1 MQHIPI
7 KDSVLRVAAEQGMD
21 AFIQAVVDAI
31 SDYVGG
37 QLTPEAMQVLS
48 PDHITLWGYV
58 MLRDELCDGGFI
70 QLIHNGY
77 GPFFFQNPFAKA
89 MRLWGLKNF
98 SKYLY
103 RARELYEEHHED
115 LEKELTDEEFM
126 ALYEQYPD
134 FEDLDDE
141 FIANEEEITER
152 VARYLDDHLLDFV
165 EITKD

>member
-1 MQHIPI
+1 MKLIPI
-7 KDSVLRVAAEQGMD
+7 KDSVLRTAAEQGMD
-21 AFIQAVVDAI
+21 AFIQAVVDATAE
-31 SDYVGG
+31 YVGG

-89 MRLWGLKNF
+89 MRLWGLKDF
-98 SKYLY
+98 SKFLY
-103 RARELYEEHHED
+103 RARELYEEHREK

-152 VARYLDDHLLDFV
+152 VARYLDDHLLEFV
-165 EITKD
+165 EIIMD